1 MSNKIAFLFL
11 VFKTIPFQSVFPLLS
26 MLVQIYTEHRGLPLN
41 YLESALHMTM
51 MNKTI
56 YKGILTTA
64 PYEEKKLI
72 IFLF

>member
-1 MSNKIAFLFL
+1 MPNKIAFLFL
-11 VFKTIPFQSVFPLLS
+11 LFKTIPFQSVLPLLF
-26 MLVQIYTEHRGLPLN
+26 MLVQIYTEHRVLPLN

-64 PYEEKKLI
+64 PYEAKKLI

>member
-1 MSNKIAFLFL
+1 MPNKIAFLFL
-11 VFKTIPFQSVFPLLS
+11 VFKTIPFQSAFPLLF
-26 MLVQIYTEHRGLPLN
+26 MLVQIYTEHRVLPLN
-41 YLESALHMTM
+41 YLESALHMAM

-56 YKGILTTA
+56 YKGIFTTA

>member
-1 MSNKIAFLFL
+1 MPNKIAFLFL
-11 VFKTIPFQSVFPLLS
+11 VFKTIPFQSVFPLLF
-26 MLVQIYTEHRGLPLN
+26 MLVQIYTEHRVLPLN